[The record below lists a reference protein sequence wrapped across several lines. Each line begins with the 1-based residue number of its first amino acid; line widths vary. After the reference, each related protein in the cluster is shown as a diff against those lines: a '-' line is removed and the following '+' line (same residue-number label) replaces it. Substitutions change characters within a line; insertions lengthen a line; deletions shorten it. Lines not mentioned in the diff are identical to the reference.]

1 MLLKRNLMVG
11 RHLVLT
17 ALLFTAVLG
26 LHSCKK
32 EEGTGG
38 LATIRG
44 KVFAYDVNIVG
55 DKVDSGYLADLRVFI
70 SYGDHTWVDDDTR
83 TGYTGDFAFEWL
95 QKGDYT
101 IWVVHDCNGCPLDKK
116 ADTLRVHIDKRRET
130 VTVPN
135 LTYYY

>member
-1 MLLKRNLMVG
+1 MLLKHKSLIG
-11 RHLVLT
+11 KYP
-17 ALLFTAVLG
+17 AIAGLLFIIVLG

-44 KVFAYDVNIVG
+44 KVFTYDVNIVG
-55 DKVDSGYLADLRVFI
+55 DKVDSGYLADLKVFI

-83 TGYTGDFAFEWL
+83 TSYTGDFAFEWL

-101 IWVVHDCNGCPLDKK
+101 IWVVNDCDGCPLDNK

-135 LTYYY
+135 LTYYH